1 MIREPLFCCHDC
13 CQKQRATTRRNLEI
27 ANLRNS
33 TSARR
38 QVKLPPMTGVS
49 SPHKK
54 WRAPQPTPFVKYSRT
69 VGRPFFASP
78 PVLVAASP

>member
-38 QVKLPPMTGVS
+38 QVRLPPMSDVRLVTTQ
-49 SPHKK
+49 KMA
-54 WRAPQPTPFVKYSRT
+54 RAATNSVCEIQ
-69 VGRPFFASP
+69 
-78 PVLVAASP
+78 